1 MDIRL
6 GQEKDRLDSTRGT
19 FQPSPESIRDVGRP
33 PQAARSTTALVRK
46 VNPRTTS
53 TLRSTSNQGD
63 NNELLSLD
71 EQIQLVQGKS
81 RQQNRMQKTQSTRKT
96 GITGG
101 PEFQHCRIFRK
112 FSWKRRKTNGKR
124 RILGKTI
131 SVSVSEKTIHCFL
144 SLFVASFHRLPLCLC
159 RSGKVLKAGEVKRRQ
174 QGKPQA

>member
-81 RQQNRMQKTQSTRKT
+81 RQQNRMQKTQSTRK
-96 GITGG
+96 
-101 PEFQHCRIFRK
+101 
-112 FSWKRRKTNGKR
+112 
-124 RILGKTI
+124 
-131 SVSVSEKTIHCFL
+131 
-144 SLFVASFHRLPLCLC
+144 
-159 RSGKVLKAGEVKRRQ
+159 
-174 QGKPQA
+174 